1 MPITASVPRSPVSR
15 AMLNPALFTMIAAA
29 AAEEYHRAAKE
40 RMPWA
45 LMFLV
50 PPLVLHRDTRGALPR
65 TTATHWPTW
74 VGRNPVLLSGY
85 PLRARA
91 LVEPTRAGL
100 RFGLSKG
107 VLIIDDEQRL
117 TGHLRGKARP
127 AGLGD
132 AAVVLRSSGF
142 VGKWLT
148 KLDSPATAFALLGVA
163 P

>member
-1 MPITASVPRSPVSR
+1 MPMTASVPRSPVGR
-15 AMLNPALFTMIAAA
+15 AMLNPALLTVIATA

-40 RMPWA
+40 PMPWA

-50 PPLVLHRDTRGALPR
+50 PPMVLHRDTREALPR
-65 TTATHWPTW
+65 TTATHWSTW

-85 PLRARA
+85 PLRARS

-100 RFGLSKG
+100 RFGLVQG
-107 VLIIDDEQRL
+107 VLAIDDDQRL
-117 TGHLRGKARP
+117 RGHLRAKARP
-127 AGLGD
+127 ADVGD
-132 AAVVLRSSGF
+132 VAVVLRSSGF

>member
-1 MPITASVPRSPVSR
+1 MTGSVPRSPVGR

-29 AAEEYHRAAKE
+29 AAEEYGRAAKQ

-50 PPLVLHRDTRGALPR
+50 PPLVLHRGTREALPR

-85 PLRARA
+85 PLRARS

-100 RFGLSKG
+100 RFGLWHG
-107 VLIIDDEQRL
+107 VLAIDDEQRL
-117 TGHLRGKARP
+117 QGRLRLKARP
-127 AGLGD
+127 EDLGD
-132 AAVVLRSSGF
+132 VAQVLRSSGL

>member
-1 MPITASVPRSPVSR
+1 MPTTTSVSRSPVGR

-29 AAEEYHRAAKE
+29 AGEEYHRAAKE

-45 LMFLV
+45 LIFLV
-50 PPLVLHRDTRGALPR
+50 PPLVLHRGTREALPR

-74 VGRNPVLLSGY
+74 VGRNPILLSGY
-85 PLRARA
+85 PLRARS
-91 LVEPTRAGL
+91 LVGPTRAGL
-100 RFGLSKG
+100 RFGLSHG
-107 VLIIDDEQRL
+107 VLVLDDEQRL
-117 TGHLRGKARP
+117 TGRLRGKTRP
-127 AGLGD
+127 ADIGD
-132 AAVVLRSSGF
+132 VAVVLRASGF